1 MSYYSRFGRAN
12 GRVGQRSI
20 GEKNID
26 NDRTSPFTNNSI
38 VGRSRPKLLDNYSE
52 DDDDD
57 DDRDVVDDDDY
68 NDQQRNYG
76 VDFAMDL
83 DNSNMETPKS
93 FRGSRYSARKSSIKV
108 PLKGD
113 DVFTT
118 KKVTTPGVMKTLTK
132 HRTRNG
138 SPLRPSSSEKEDPE
152 DTLIKSQKLISDDN
166 KFSPGN
172 SPTLLFKSTK
182 SPVINGSPIGNNNTY
197 KEVKSPPSNY
207 KVRPVDMA
215 QFEPKNASNGGKK
228 LFQNEL
234 ERRLSPPSPPPPQ
247 NTNQDIEFDSSED
260 ENLPVKK
267 RSETVAKSSES
278 VKKTSETVPKN
289 SETVAKNSETVSK
302 NSETVPQ
309 PIPETNSLA
318 PQSEPFNL
326 NGGNTFSNGASG
338 APSRQMSPPLKSPSA
353 APPMRS
359 PSAAPPMRSEISN
372 YLAKNPG
379 NHWNDNYNVASSVEA
394 DSSST
399 NDKGSLQVGIPSRV
413 DVEPAMG
420 KSEILDKINATID
433 SLRQNDS
440 RRVLFDDNNNIDLAD
455 ISSDETPLELL
466 NELESF
472 APTKSSPVK
481 RRRSYSP
488 QKRRSQSPGNIRSK
502 TPDATKFK
510 LPIVPPELTPIRKH
524 YNRLSD
530 KYSRHIMNKRQE
542 EEEEQEHRHNYHH
555 RQHQHSNHNMNK
567 TWPTKTWIKLN
578 KLVQSES
585 LTVNDIINSKIVI
598 EKLGCE
604 SKEDLKQR
612 VEFLIRFNE
621 FQKRKYQFRR
631 ERDLI

>member
-26 NDRTSPFTNNSI
+26 NDRTSPFTKNSI
-38 VGRSRPKLLDNYSE
+38 VGHSRPKLLDNYSDE
-52 DDDDD
+52 DDDVGDD
-57 DDRDVVDDDDY
+57 VDDDVDNDVDNDHHHY
-68 NDQQRNYG
+68 NDRQWNYG
-76 VDFAMDL
+76 VDLAMDL

-152 DTLIKSQKLISDDN
+152 DTLIKSQKLISEDN

-172 SPTLLFKSTK
+172 SPKLLFKSTK
-182 SPVINGSPIGNNNTY
+182 SPVINGSPIGNNNSY
-197 KEVKSPPSNY
+197 KEVQSPPSNY

-215 QFEPKNASNGGKK
+215 QFEPKNGSNGSKK
-228 LFQNEL
+228 LFQNEVEKQL
-234 ERRLSPPSPPPPQ
+234 PPRQ

-260 ENLPVKK
+260 DNLPVKK
-267 RSETVAKSSES
+267 VAKKSPDVS
-278 VKKTSETVPKN
+278 TVPKN
-289 SETVAKNSETVSK
+289 PEVS
-302 NSETVPQ
+302 TIPP

-318 PQSEPFNL
+318 PPQNESFNL
-326 NGGNTFSNGASG
+326 NGANTFSNGTSR
-338 APSRQMSPPLKSPSA
+338 APRQVS
-353 APPMRS
+353 PPMRS
-359 PSAAPPMRSEISN
+359 PSAAAPPMRSEISN

-413 DVEPAMG
+413 DVEPAMA

-440 RRVLFDDNNNIDLAD
+440 RRALFDDNNNIDLAD
-455 ISSDETPLELL
+455 ISSDETPVELL

-481 RRRSYSP
+481 RKRSYSP
-488 QKRRSQSPGNIRSK
+488 QKRRSQSPENIRSK
-502 TPDATKFK
+502 TPDPSKFK

-530 KYSRHIMNKRQE
+530 KYARHIMNKRQE
-542 EEEEQEHRHNYHH
+542 QPHH
-555 RQHQHSNHNMNK
+555 QQQQHHHHHHHHQPSNHDSINK
-567 TWPTKTWIKLN
+567 AETWSTKTWIKLN

-621 FQKRKYQFRR
+621 FQKRKYQFQR
-631 ERDLI
+631 EW